1 MKTLVTG
8 WNLMRWLRLGIGGYA
23 LVQAAIDHDAL
34 LATAGVFLTAMAV
47 FNVGCC
53 GAGGC
58 TTTFKPVKSVPGAIE
73 NTQFEE
79 IK

>member
-1 MKTLVTG
+1 MKTFVTG

-34 LATAGVFLTAMAV
+34 LAFAGVFLTTMAV

-58 TTTFKPVKSVPGAIE
+58 ATTFKTEKPVPGVIE